1 MEELGPLLEIASSRV
16 TDEAI
21 EETPDRDS
29 NFSELQK
36 RILAELSDHPITP
49 ESIIASLELS
59 ASQVLSTL
67 SVLEVRQRV
76 RRLAGN
82 RYCLFK

>member
-1 MEELGPLLEIASSRV
+1 MLEIASSRV
-16 TDEAI
+16 ADEAI

-29 NFSELQK
+29 SFSELQK
-36 RILAELSDHPITP
+36 RVLAELSDHPITP
-49 ESIIASLELS
+49 ESIITSLGLP

-67 SVLEVRQRV
+67 SVLEVRRCV
-76 RRLAGN
+76 RRLTGN